1 MRTSIILAAAVATL
15 LSLSS
20 PAMAGEGDILLAGIG
35 SQDGAAHSGE
45 TSVLQAGIADG
56 RQSQRTG
63 SDRTTA
69 HAFQAGHANAT
80 LIEQSGGTNGT
91 AIAQLG
97 KGNLAIATQ
106 TGAYNDASLTQ
117 TGNDLVIVS
126 QRGVGLTLAADQ
138 IPDYPALVIQQGVG
152 SRSVTKVIPLSKR

>member
-1 MRTSIILAAAVATL
+1 MRTSLILSVVATL

-20 PAMAGEGDILLAGIG
+20 PATAGEGDILRAGIG
-35 SQDGAAHSGE
+35 SREGAALSGE
-45 TSVLQAGIADG
+45 ASVLQAGIAGERRNEPAAGG
-56 RQSQRTG
+56 RTV
-63 SDRTTA
+63 A
-69 HAFQAGHANAT
+69 HAFQAGQANAT

-97 KGNLAIATQ
+97 KGNLAIASQ

-126 QRGVGLTLAADQ
+126 QKGVGLTLTADQ

-152 SRSVTKVIPLSKR
+152 SRSVTKVVPLSRR

>member
-1 MRTSIILAAAVATL
+1 MRTSLILSAVATL

-20 PAMAGEGDILLAGIG
+20 PATAGEGDILLAGIE
-35 SQDGAAHSGE
+35 SQEGAALSGE
-45 TSVLQAGIADG
+45 ASVLRAGIAGVRRSEPAAGG
-56 RQSQRTG
+56 RTA
-63 SDRTTA
+63 A
-69 HAFQAGHANAT
+69 HAFQAGQANAT

-97 KGNLAIATQ
+97 KGNLAIASQ

-126 QRGVGLTLAADQ
+126 QKGVGLTLTADQ

-152 SRSVTKVIPLSKR
+152 SRSVTKVIPLSRR

>member
-1 MRTSIILAAAVATL
+1 MRTSIILSAVIGL

-35 SQDGAAHSGE
+35 SQEGAAHSGE
-45 TSVLQAGIADG
+45 ASVLQAGIAGVRRSEPAEGG
-56 RQSQRTG
+56 RTA
-63 SDRTTA
+63 A

-80 LIEQSGGTNGT
+80 LIEQSGGANGT

-97 KGNLAIATQ
+97 KGNLAIASQ

-126 QRGVGLTLAADQ
+126 QRGVGLTLTADQ

-152 SRSVTKVIPLSKR
+152 SRSVTKVVPLSKR

>member
-1 MRTSIILAAAVATL
+1 MRTSIILSAFIGL

-35 SQDGAAHSGE
+35 SQDGAAQAGE
-45 TSVLQAGIADG
+45 ASVLQTGTDGGRRSQPAGG
-56 RQSQRTG
+56 
-63 SDRTTA
+63 DRTTA
-69 HAFQAGHANAT
+69 HAVQAGQGNAT
-80 LIEQSGGTNGT
+80 LIDQSGGTNGT

-97 KGNLAIATQ
+97 QGNLAVASQ
-106 TGAYNDASLTQ
+106 TGAYNNASLTQ

-126 QRGVGLTLAADQ
+126 QRGVGLTLTADQ

>member
-56 RQSQRTG
+56 RQSQRT
-63 SDRTTA
+63 
-69 HAFQAGHANAT
+69 ANAT

-126 QRGVGLTLAADQ
+126 QRGVGLTLTADQ

>member
-1 MRTSIILAAAVATL
+1 MRTSIILTAVAAL

-20 PAMAGEGDILLAGIG
+20 PAMAGESDILLAGIG
-35 SQDGAAHSGE
+35 SQEGTALSGE
-45 TSVLQAGIADG
+45 ASVLQAGIAG
-56 RQSQRTG
+56 GQRTG
-63 SDRTTA
+63 SDRTTT
-69 HAFQAGHANAT
+69 HTLQAGHANAT

-91 AIAQLG
+91 AITQLG
-97 KGNLAIATQ
+97 KGNLTIASQ

-126 QRGVGLTLAADQ
+126 QKGVGLTLTADQ

>member
-1 MRTSIILAAAVATL
+1 MRTSLILSAVATL

-20 PAMAGEGDILLAGIG
+20 PATAGEGDILLAGIG

-45 TSVLQAGIADG
+45 ASVLQATIAG
-56 RQSQRTG
+56 GLQSRG
-63 SDRTTA
+63 DRTTT
-69 HAFQAGHANAT
+69 HTLQAGHANTT

-97 KGNLAIATQ
+97 KGNLAIASQ

-126 QRGVGLTLAADQ
+126 QKGVGLTLTADQ

-152 SRSVTKVIPLSKR
+152 SRSVTKVIPLSRR

>member
-1 MRTSIILAAAVATL
+1 MRTSIILSAFIGL

-45 TSVLQAGIADG
+45 ASVLQAAIAGG
-56 RQSQRTG
+56 RQSQPAG
-63 SDRTTA
+63 GDRTTA

-80 LIEQSGGTNGT
+80 LIEQSVGTNGT

-97 KGNLAIATQ
+97 KGNLAVASQ
-106 TGAYNDASLTQ
+106 TGAYNNASLTQ

-126 QRGVGLTLAADQ
+126 QKGVGLTLTADQ